1 MEEKNKTIYNVF
13 NFRDAMSKKDEY
25 TLGHSD
31 RVSAYAALIGEKL
44 GLSEENI
51 NTLKLGGLYHDIGKL
66 NMSDSILKK
75 ESKLSDEEYSKIKKH
90 VIDGV
95 DLAQN
100 SNDYEKIMPI
110 IEYHHEKY
118 DGTGYPNNLKGEEI
132 PYLARI
138 TSIAD
143 SFDAMTSS
151 RPYRQALPIEVAKS
165 EIEKGAGTQFDPEIT
180 KQFLDILENDY
191 ESIKKIQ
198 EKYK

>member
-1 MEEKNKTIYNVF
+1 MEENKKVYNVF
-13 NFRDAMSKKDEY
+13 SFRDDMNKKDEY

-31 RVSAYAALIGEKL
+31 RVSEYAALLGKKL

-51 NTLKLGGLYHDIGKL
+51 NTLKIGGLYHDIGKL

-75 ESKLSDEEYSKIKKH
+75 ESKLNDDEFANMKKH

-95 DLAQN
+95 NLVSS
-100 SNDYEKIMPI
+100 SNNYEKIMPI

-118 DGTGYPNNLKGEEI
+118 DGTGYPYNLKGEQI
-132 PYLARI
+132 PYFARI
-138 TSIAD
+138 TSVVD

-151 RPYRQALPIEVAKS
+151 RPYRDALPIDVARA
-165 EIEKGAGTQFDPEIT
+165 ELEKGAGTQFDPEII
-180 KQFLDILENDY
+180 KQFLDIIDNNYDE
-191 ESIKKIQ
+191 IKRIK